1 MNKEEKVAC
10 NNVDKLSIN
19 LDKTEKFYAADT
31 ADSVDDLVE
40 KKAGELVEQK
50 AGELAELMSGELAEL
65 MSGEL
70 AEPYMYILLCGN
82 GSYYVGSTKYL
93 EKRIARHQ
101 KGEGA
106 KYTKLYPPVTQI
118 YFEKYDRIQ
127 EAFKREKQIQK
138 WSRAKKEALING
150 DVEELKR
157 LAKSRT

>member
-50 AGELAELMSGELAEL
+50 AGELVEP
-65 MSGEL
+65 